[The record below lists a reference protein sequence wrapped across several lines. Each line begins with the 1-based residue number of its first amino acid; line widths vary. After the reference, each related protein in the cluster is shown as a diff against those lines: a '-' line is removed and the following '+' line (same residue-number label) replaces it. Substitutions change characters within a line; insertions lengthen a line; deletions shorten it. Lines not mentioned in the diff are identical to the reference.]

1 MNELDERLQTLER
14 QEQSLVFENF
24 SQEDAVAIGLR
35 MFEKAKAEGH
45 SIAIHI
51 SLNRRDVFHLSM
63 DGCTPDNDVWLR
75 KKENMVY
82 RFLQSSYRTVSFC
95 EQMQADLFEFY
106 GLDAGEYAG
115 AGGGFPI
122 TVSGAGCVGAVC
134 CGGMMPHQDH
144 QMSVDV
150 LTEYLEAGA

>member
-14 QEQSLVFENF
+14 QEQSLVFEKF
-24 SQEDAVAIGLR
+24 SQEDAVAIGLK
-35 MFEKAKAEGH
+35 MFEKAKAEGCN
-45 SIAIHI
+45 IAIHI

-95 EQMQADLFEFY
+95 ERMRADLFEFY
-106 GLDAGEYAG
+106 GLDAGEYVG

-134 CGGMMPHQDH
+134 CGGMMPYQDH
-144 QMSVDV
+144 QMIVDV

>member
-14 QEQSLVFENF
+14 QEQSLVFEKF
-24 SQEDAVAIGLR
+24 SQEDAVAIGLK
-35 MFEKAKAEGH
+35 MFEKAKAEGCN
-45 SIAIHI
+45 IAIHI

-95 EQMQADLFEFY
+95 ERMRADLFEFY
-106 GLDAGEYAG
+106 AWTRENMREQEEASRLRSAG
-115 AGGGFPI
+115 P
-122 TVSGAGCVGAVC
+122 
-134 CGGMMPHQDH
+134 
-144 QMSVDV
+144 DV
-150 LTEYLEAGA
+150 WVLSAAAA